1 MLAIGLSTWIFTL
14 EPIAQD
20 ASYHFFADQRIW
32 LGVPNAWNV
41 ISNLP
46 FVFIG
51 CLGLRHR
58 VNTGSFVFSMAVV
71 LVGLGSSYYHW
82 DPTTDR
88 LVWDR
93 LPMTI
98 AFMALFAMILTD
110 RLQVKIF
117 FFWLLVIAGLA
128 SVTYWWWT
136 EQLGRGDLRPYVVVQ
151 YVPLVLMPFLLMMKG
166 NLKTRWL
173 WGSFLG
179 YALAKYAEWYDLAIF
194 ELVGVSGHTLKH
206 LVSAMAVAFV
216 ARTFKESR
224 RAIG

>member
-1 MLAIGLSTWIFTL
+1 
-14 EPIAQD
+14 
-20 ASYHFFADQRIW
+20 
-32 LGVPNAWNV
+32 
-41 ISNLP
+41 
-46 FVFIG
+46 
-51 CLGLRHR
+51 
-58 VNTGSFVFSMAVV
+58 MAVV

-117 FFWLLVIAGLA
+117 WLWPLVIAGLA